1 MEIKVPPERLSASW
15 GRCYDNSI
23 RMGGYVMITKRSI
36 SVILAAFMAIFFFG
50 ATSVIGKEVLHVY
63 NWSDY
68 MDEGPGGPVSVFEK
82 QTGIDVTYDVFDSN
96 EVLEAKLLAG
106 KSGYDVVFPST
117 NFIGRQINAGVFQKL
132 DRSKLKNYKHLD
144 KNILR
149 VLESVDPGNQY
160 SIPYMWGTTGLG
172 YNVKKVQAAFGGN
185 APVDS
190 WDMIFKPENADKLKE
205 CGLVMLDD
213 PSEILSLTL
222 HYLGLDPNS
231 MDANDYKEKALPLLM
246 SIRPYIKYFH
256 SSQYINDLANGD
268 ICAVIGW
275 SGDILQAR
283 DRAAEAGNG
292 VEIAYNAAKEG
303 AQMWFDQMAIPVD
316 APNPEGAHVF
326 LNFIM
331 DAQNMADASNYVYY
345 ANGNLASQEF
355 VDPEALEDTSVYP
368 DAATLEKLFTTTPY
382 PAKVQRVVTR
392 LWTKIKSG
400 T

>member
-1 MEIKVPPERLSASW
+1 
-15 GRCYDNSI
+15 
-23 RMGGYVMITKRSI
+23 MIMKRSFC
-36 SVILAAFMAIFFFG
+36 VLLAATVAMFLCA
-50 ATSVIGKEVLHVY
+50 APSAIGKEILHVY

-68 MDEGPGGPVSVFEK
+68 MDEGSGGPVSVFEK
-82 QTGIDVTYDVFDSN
+82 QTKIDVTYDVFDSN

-117 NFIGRQINAGVFQKL
+117 NFIGRQINAGVFQEL
-132 DRSKLKNYKHLD
+132 DRSKLKNYHHLD

-149 VLESVDPGNQY
+149 VLEAVDPGNKY

-190 WDMIFKPENADKLKE
+190 WDLIFKPENAAKLKE

-231 MDANDYKEKALPLLM
+231 LDAKDYTDKALPLLN

-275 SGDILQAR
+275 SGDILQSR
-283 DRAAEAGNG
+283 DRADEAGAG
-292 VEIAYNAAKEG
+292 VEVAYSIPREG
-303 AQMWFDQMAIPVD
+303 AGTWFDMIAIPSDADHVD
-316 APNPEGAHVF
+316 NAHEFLDFLMEPEVIAGITNYVSYPNG
-326 LNFIM
+326 N
-331 DAQNMADASNYVYY
+331 ADAFPFIDK
-345 ANGNLASQEF
+345 EIR
-355 VDPEALEDTSVYP
+355 EDKAIYP
-368 DAATLEKLFTTTPY
+368 SEETMKGLFTMKNMP
-382 PAKVQRVVTR
+382 PKVSRVRTR
-392 LWTKIKSG
+392 VWTKLKTG
-400 T
+400 Q